1 MARKKW
7 TPKEE
12 ITDSLLRFREKR
24 KWQLAFRRYVIERN
38 LSESYAPFFGLDIE
52 TYRKWIEVQFSDGIS
67 WDNFG
72 DAWQF
77 DHIVPVTYFDFEN
90 EDELRLCW
98 SFINIR
104 VEYIGR
110 DKSQTNKIDVL
121 VVKPYF
127 ETLFRNTG
135 FPLCLAMIEK
145 ISRIENTCS
154 FSDPT
159 LEHFIIENKKRLEQL
174 AGLSEQELSRLNKG
188 MSLEDILL
196 EQEIL
201 RKFG

>member
-90 EDELRLCW
+90 EDDLRLCW

>member
-110 DKSQTNKIDVL
+110 DKNQTNKIDVL

>member
-1 MARKKW
+1 M
-7 TPKEE
+7 
-12 ITDSLLRFREKR
+12 
-24 KWQLAFRRYVIERN
+24 IERN

-90 EDELRLCW
+90 EDDLRLCW

-110 DKSQTNKIDVL
+110 DKNQTNKIDVL

>member
-90 EDELRLCW
+90 EDDLRLCW

-110 DKSQTNKIDVL
+110 DKNQTNKIDVL